1 MNMNRMAFYSPKMI
15 RVFSAF
21 LTHSPVALV
30 TEYDRYKV
38 DINQLKTIQIPNQQN
53 TQKIE
58 DLTESFNEK
67 DEEYVRVIIMG
78 PMW

>member
-1 MNMNRMAFYSPKMI
+1 MI

-53 TQKIE
+53 TQKME